1 MQVQFKNRTILRKKF
16 GKNLLVG
23 GAVPLLLN
31 RVIRTAERLGGSIGS
46 NRIVGI
52 VSPSPDR
59 NNSQVIGGDLLNTIS
74 FALKSPKSRPTLNSY
89 FRTNLKYFLSRG
101 YIQYGR

>member
-1 MQVQFKNRTILRKKF
+1 MQVHFNNRNIMRKKF

-31 RVIRTAERLGGSIGS
+31 RVIRTAERMGGSIGS

-59 NNSQVIGGDLLNTIS
+59 NNSQVIGGGDLLNTIS
-74 FALKSPKSRPTLNSY
+74 FAKTAGRKLGLGVKIPKVPSNI
-89 FRTNLKYFLSRG
+89 KFLF
-101 YIQYGR
+101 

>member
-31 RVIRTAERLGGSIGS
+31 RVIRTAERMGGSIGS

-52 VSPSPDR
+52 TSPAPDR
-59 NNSQVIGGDLLNTIS
+59 NNAQVVGGDLLNTIS
-74 FALKSPKSRPTLNSY
+74 FAKNAGRKLGLGIKIPKVPSNI
-89 FRTNLKYFLSRG
+89 KFLF
-101 YIQYGR
+101 

>member
-1 MQVQFKNRTILRKKF
+1 MQVHFSNRNVMRKKF

-31 RVIRTAERLGGSIGS
+31 RVRRTAERLGGSIGS

-52 VSPSPDR
+52 VSPAPDR
-59 NNSQVIGGDLLNTIS
+59 NNSQTIGGDLLNTIS
-74 FALKSPKSRPTLNSY
+74 FTKNAGRKLGLGIKVPKVPSNI
-89 FRTNLKYFLSRG
+89 KFLF
-101 YIQYGR
+101 